1 MRSVIAIVA
10 ALGAAVTPSAVRADD
25 AYPSRSIIL
34 IVPFAAGG
42 TSDVIARIV
51 AEQMGQVLG
60 QRIINENVAG
70 AGGTTALARA
80 ARAAPDG
87 YTLVIGNV
95 GTNAAAYSIYPEIKY
110 TTDDFVPIG
119 LAAKTLPV
127 IALKNGFPARTV
139 PEFLDYARTNPGKIN
154 LGHAGVGSSN
164 YLICKAFLA
173 ATKVDVT
180 LVSYRGAAPALND
193 LMGGQI
199 DGVCDAAAS
208 VSGPI
213 RNGLVKGLVISAPK
227 RLGTIPDVPTS
238 TEAGIPDF
246 QQQGW
251 NGLFAPKGTPQAV
264 IARLNAAL
272 RTAVKSEALQKRMD
286 DLGSIPATD
295 EEMSPEY
302 LARLVPAEVE
312 KFRKL
317 LAEK

>member
-1 MRSVIAIVA
+1 MKSGLAILA
-10 ALGAAVTPSAVRADD
+10 ALAALLAPHAARCQD
-25 AYPSRSIIL
+25 AYPSRAIIM

-70 AGGTTALARA
+70 AGGTTALTRA
-80 ARAAPDG
+80 ARSAPDG

-95 GTNAAAYSIYPEIKY
+95 GTNAASYALYPEIKY
-110 TTDDFVPIG
+110 TTDDFMPIG

-127 IALKNGFPARTV
+127 IALKNGFPGKTV
-139 PEFLDYARTNPGKIN
+139 AEFLDYARKNPGKVN

-173 ATKVDVT
+173 AAKVDVT

-213 RNGLVKGLVISAPK
+213 KNGLVKGLVISAPR
-227 RLGTIPDVPTS
+227 RLATIPDVPTS
-238 TEAGIPDF
+238 AEAGIPEF

-251 NGLFAPKGTPQAV
+251 NALFAPKGTPQA
-264 IARLNAAL
+264 IIDKLNAAL

-286 DLGSIPATD
+286 DLGSVPATD
-295 EEMSPEY
+295 EEMSPDY
-302 LARLVPAEVE
+302 VARLVPAEIE
-312 KFRKL
+312 KYKSL

>member
-1 MRSVIAIVA
+1 MKSAAAI
-10 ALGAAVTPSAVRADD
+10 LAVVSAFLAPQPVRAQD
-25 AYPSRSIIL
+25 YPSRAIIM

-60 QRIINENVAG
+60 QRIINENVPG
-70 AGGTTALARA
+70 AGGTTALTRA

-95 GTNAAAYSIYPEIKY
+95 GTNAASYAIYPEIKY
-110 TTDDFVPIG
+110 TTEDFVPIG

-127 IALKNGFPARTV
+127 IALKNAFPAKTV
-139 PEFLDYARTNPGKIN
+139 AEFLDYAKKNPGKIN

-173 ATKVDVT
+173 AAKVDVT

-213 RNGLVKGLVISAPK
+213 KNGLVKGLVISAPK

-238 TEAGIPDF
+238 TEAGIAEF

-251 NGLFAPKGTPQAV
+251 NGLFAPKGTPQA
-264 IARLNAAL
+264 IIDKLNAAL

-295 EEMSPEY
+295 EEMSPGY
-302 LARLVPAEVE
+302 VARLVPAEIE
-312 KFRKL
+312 KYKKL